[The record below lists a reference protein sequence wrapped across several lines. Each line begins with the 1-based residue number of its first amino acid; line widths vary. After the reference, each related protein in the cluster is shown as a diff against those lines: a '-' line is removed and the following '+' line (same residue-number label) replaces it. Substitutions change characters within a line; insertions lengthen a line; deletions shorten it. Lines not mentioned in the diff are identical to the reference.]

1 MKRGT
6 GMNVEFYEYD
16 ELGYAVDPESDTK
29 EITVILVGKQT
40 VKAIQ
45 DQQ

>member
-6 GMNVEFYEYD
+6 GMNVDFYEYD

-29 EITVILVGKQT
+29 RKFTVIFGWKT
-40 VKAIQ
+40 KR
-45 DQQ
+45 